1 MAVVWITGASSG
13 LGLYTAKAIKAAGNT
28 VVSGARSFDG
38 KEGESEEG
46 FRLSLD
52 VTKPE
57 SMDTFCQRALS
68 LYGVPDCLVLCAGY
82 LVWGSCEGYTQDEIR
97 GVMNTNFFGQT
108 EMIQRVLPLMRK
120 NGGGKIVC
128 YSSIN
133 GVLSTPFQGAY
144 SASKHALEGYCEA
157 LRMECEPFGVQVTLI
172 EPGDHSGG
180 SQTYRHISKG
190 TGADSAYK
198 ASFDRV
204 HAVIDHDEGNGS
216 DPAVLGRKVAKL
228 LSRKKMPMRKCIAS
242 ADQHLSILLHRVLPG
257 TLFAKII
264 SGYYKVNGK
273 KE

>member
-13 LGLYTAKAIKAAGNT
+13 LGLYTARAIQAAGYKT
-28 VVSGARSFDG
+28 VSGARSFEG
-38 KEGESEEG
+38 KEGESDTG
-46 FRLSLD
+46 YRLPLD

-57 SMDTFCQRALS
+57 SMDAFCEKALS
-68 LYGVPDCLVLCAGY
+68 LYGTPDVLVLCAGY
-82 LVWGSCEGYTQDEIR
+82 LVWGSCEGYTEDEIK

-108 EMIQRVLPLMRK
+108 SMIQRVLPLMRE

-157 LRMECEPFGVQVTLI
+157 LCVECEPFNIQVTLI

-180 SQTYRHISKG
+180 SQAYRHISRG

-216 DPAVLGRKVAKL
+216 DPAVLGKKVAKL
-228 LSRKKMPMRKCIAS
+228 LSRKKMPLRKCIAS
-242 ADQHLSILLHRVLPG
+242 PDQKLSILLHKVMTGRA
-257 TLFAKII
+257 FAGFI
-264 SGYYKVNGK
+264 SSYYKVREK
-273 KE
+273 K